1 VHRSDPQTCCGEDLA
16 LFRLV
21 PVRVRGH
28 ARAFDSPG
36 FQSHGDEDVERD
48 SAIPS
53 LELDGGEVSG
63 RDGVPFLGDEPL
75 VPAQDRVGR
84 DDGGQLHQLHQ
95 LHQRLPA
102 DRLAFCCQDTRLVI
116 SEKDPAPAIFSMR
129 VRRSFWSLRGTIE
142 KSFERRDAS
151 DDGVRD
157 KSEITER

>member
-1 VHRSDPQTCCGEDLA
+1 MHRSDPQTCCGEDLA

-53 LELDGGEVSG
+53 LEL
-63 RDGVPFLGDEPL
+63 
-75 VPAQDRVGR
+75 
-84 DDGGQLHQLHQ
+84 
-95 LHQRLPA
+95 